1 MDLNHIELPASV
13 VADLYRS
20 VLLETAGPAEKISLQ
35 VEVQTDVGK
44 EKPGLGSLGNNRKNI
59 LILLNE
65 AGAVHL
71 PDRELN
77 FLTGILTA
85 CKLSLDDVAII
96 NLDKHKDVNY
106 KDLVRE
112 FKSRVV
118 LLFNI
123 APAELGLPVNF
134 PHYQVQPLAQQTFLA
149 APSLGDLENDRLEKS
164 KLWVSLKR
172 LFNI

>member
-20 VLLETAGPAEKISLQ
+20 VLLETEESVAKRSWRD
-35 VEVQTDVGK
+35 EVQPTV
-44 EKPGLGSLGNNRKNI
+44 EERPGLSSLGNNRKNI

-71 PDRELN
+71 PDKELN

-96 NLDKHKDVNY
+96 SLNKNNTVNY

-112 FKSRVV
+112 FNSRVV

-123 APAELGLPVNF
+123 DPAQLGLPVNF
-134 PHYQVQPLAQQTFLA
+134 PHYQVQPLAKQTFLS
-149 APSLGDLENDRLEKS
+149 APSLGQLENDRLEKS